1 MKHKQINEPWSAF
14 EIDCARR
21 DAANLIW
28 DVFYNGGCVTVYR
41 LRNKV
46 CVSYIPDVRN
56 ASAVKT
62 AHAEPNGDDYSYW
75 VGLDVALRKA
85 LRLPIPNYILEKNV
99 RS

>member
-14 EIDCARR
+14 EIECARR

-41 LRNKV
+41 LRNEV

-56 ASAVKT
+56 ASRVKT
-62 AHAEPNGDDYSYW
+62 VHAEPHGDDYSYW

-85 LRLPIPNYILEKNV
+85 MRLPVPNYILEKNV

>member
-1 MKHKQINEPWSAF
+1 MKIKQVKEPWSAF

-46 CVSYIPDVRN
+46 CVFYIPDARN
-56 ASAVKT
+56 VSAVKT
-62 AHAEPNGDDYSYW
+62 AYAEPNGDDYNYW

-85 LRLPIPNYILEKNV
+85 LRLPIPSYILEKKV
-99 RS
+99 MS